1 MYPFDSAFVASRQN
15 VHSIFTLVIIRK
27 YNWKLLFY
35 CGLFSMWDEG
45 VWFLITS
52 IMASNDVAVDHVGN
66 WHTSFVSRAWIVIR
80 WELEMCFASISLSA
94 LRLVQE
100 RVAIKRARKRI
111 RQDYNC
117 TYAMLLS
124 VCVCVCPSVSRIR
137 TNFTAINKAVAFG
150 KRTNGLNELKYILI
164 GWTLSHKTEQEKET
178 ENYRNAVCIGHS
190 CKPIHDV
197 VGNRPT
203 HR

>member
-1 MYPFDSAFVASRQN
+1 
-15 VHSIFTLVIIRK
+15 
-27 YNWKLLFY
+27 
-35 CGLFSMWDEG
+35 
-45 VWFLITS
+45 
-52 IMASNDVAVDHVGN
+52 
-66 WHTSFVSRAWIVIR
+66 
-80 WELEMCFASISLSA
+80 MCFASISLSA

-124 VCVCVCPSVSRIR
+124 VCVCPSVSRIR

-164 GWTLSHKTEQEKET
+164 G
-178 ENYRNAVCIGHS
+178 
-190 CKPIHDV
+190 
-197 VGNRPT
+197 
-203 HR
+203 